1 MNDRRTLRTR
11 MSARFAV
18 VLAVALA
25 AGWALTG
32 TAAALE
38 PGVFVDPGSPAG
50 KEYGVPLSDLR
61 GDASGHAPVG
71 NEAPPLFGIGISPA
85 GSSGAAV
92 PAAARGGLHR
102 SRRGHP
108 VSGRRPAG
116 VTPAAGVSA
125 AGTGRPSG
133 ASAVSGA
140 ALAGLTRHGSSTPE
154 VILIEGLVVLGG
166 LGVGAALVVARRR
179 LG

>member
-1 MNDRRTLRTR
+1 MNGRRTLRTR

-85 GSSGAAV
+85 GDERRGCAGGGPWRIAPITAGPPGERSPARRGNARCRGQRRRHGAGPVAR
-92 PAAARGGLHR
+92 PRSAAPR
-102 SRRGHP
+102 SRG
-108 VSGRRPAG
+108 SL
-116 VTPAAGVSA
+116 VTD
-125 AGTGRPSG
+125 RQ
-133 ASAVSGA
+133 
-140 ALAGLTRHGSSTPE
+140 
-154 VILIEGLVVLGG
+154 
-166 LGVGAALVVARRR
+166 RRR
-179 LG
+179 

>member
-1 MNDRRTLRTR
+1 

-18 VLAVALA
+18 ILAVALA

-85 GSSGAAV
+85 DASGAAV

-116 VTPAAGVSA
+116 VTPAVGVSA
-125 AGTGRPSG
+125 AGTGPPSG

-140 ALAGLTRHGSSTPE
+140 ALAGLTRHGSSAPE

>member
-1 MNDRRTLRTR
+1 MNRRPTLRRR
-11 MSARFAV
+11 MSVRFAV
-18 VLAVALA
+18 VLAIALA

-61 GDASGHAPVG
+61 GAASGHTPVG

-85 GSSGAAV
+85 GARV
-92 PAAARGGLHR
+92 PAESAARGRLHR
-102 SRRGHP
+102 SRGSHP
-108 VSGRRPAG
+108 ASGPRRAV
-116 VTPAAGVSA
+116 VTPAAGVV
-125 AGTGRPSG
+125 AGGTALGSG
-133 ASAVSGA
+133 SAVSGA
-140 ALAGLTRHGSSTPE
+140 ELAGLTHHGSSAPAL
-154 VILIEGLVVLGG
+154 ILIEGLVVLGG
-166 LGVGAALVVARRR
+166 LAVGAALVGARRR